1 MPRLRSPFHSAGR
14 HRVDAWVAAVRLDAL
29 IVRRFVDY
37 LLGALILAACLIV
50 LMPANGTRA
59 ARASAGEL
67 AGPCDTVHL
76 SFRSCSVDV
85 SGVDDR
91 R

>member
-1 MPRLRSPFHSAGR
+1 MR
-14 HRVDAWVAAVRLDAL
+14 RVVNA
-29 IVRRFVDY
+29 DY

-50 LMPANGTRA
+50 LMPANGMH
-59 ARASAGEL
+59 RASTAEL

-85 SGVDDR
+85 VGVDDR